1 MFTYL
6 HTYFT
11 YLIYLG
17 YMYVYMYGHTYE
29 RTYICK
35 GIHMYGHTY
44 VDYATRID
52 ARKCQVMNIQLSFLP
67 FVLDEL
73 KTGVNPTALKFTTT
87 TPALYVVR

>member
-1 MFTYL
+1 
-6 HTYFT
+6 
-11 YLIYLG
+11 
-17 YMYVYMYGHTYE
+17 MYGHTYE
-29 RTYICK
+29 RTYV
-35 GIHMYGHTY
+35 HMYGHTY